1 MWYLDRVCSKHMT
14 WDKSLVSTFTLRKG
28 GYVSYGDNDKEK
40 IIGTGTVGIFYNPT
54 IGEVIL
60 VVGLKYNILSISKL
74 YDEGNNIT
82 FDSSRCMVIKSK
94 SNQTLFTISR
104 SRNIYTVN
112 LNKIS
117 SNNVCF
123 FRNEDE
129 FRIWHKRVA
138 HIHMYI

>member
-1 MWYLDRVCSKHMT
+1 MWYLDRVWSKHMT
-14 WDKSLVSTFTLRKG
+14 WYKSLVSTFTLS
-28 GYVSYGDNDKEK
+28 YVSYGDNDKGK
-40 IIGTGTVGIFYNPT
+40 IIGTGTVGNFYNPA

-123 FRNEDE
+123 F
-129 FRIWHKRVA
+129 
-138 HIHMYI
+138 